1 MPNPKKSK
9 NFRSEVLVEFKEFQ
23 AKNLVFGVGSS
34 KFLETGAQNRTYL
47 YHLWSKFSGLRLMA
61 LAL

>member
-23 AKNLVFGVGSS
+23 AKNLVFATP